1 MSQSQYQSLALQ
13 GSKAFNNFNNALKS
27 PRTKVGYVSALRR
40 YLKHLKITEVDD
52 LLLNSQN
59 SKLIESQIIDY
70 IMTLRDDGLAYATIT
85 FLIAPL
91 ITFYTLNDVVLNKR
105 KISRYFGEYKKVV
118 KDRAY
123 TADEI
128 YKALQTADQR
138 MKVIILLMVS
148 TGERIGS
155 LPDLILGNLTKI
167 EDHGIY
173 KITIYEGTNNEYYT
187 FTTKECA
194 SAIDDYIAYRQR
206 CGERISFNNE
216 NKKWEPESAPLLR
229 RQFDVKDSLQARHP
243 LPMKNTSIRNLLD
256 HHLVRCG
263 IRTVEHPIAN
273 PNTAKRIRKQ
283 VPLGNGFRKLP

>member
-1 MSQSQYQSLALQ
+1 
-13 GSKAFNNFNNALKS
+13 
-27 PRTKVGYVSALRR
+27 VSALRR

-52 LLLNSQN
+52 LLINSQN
-59 SKLIESQIIDY
+59 PKLIESQIIDY

-173 KITIYEGTNNEYYT
+173 KITINH
-187 FTTKECA
+187 
-194 SAIDDYIAYRQR
+194 
-206 CGERISFNNE
+206 
-216 NKKWEPESAPLLR
+216 LR
-229 RQFDVKDSLQARHP
+229 RNQ
-243 LPMKNTSIRNLLD
+243 
-256 HHLVRCG
+256 
-263 IRTVEHPIAN
+263 
-273 PNTAKRIRKQ
+273 
-283 VPLGNGFRKLP
+283 